1 MTEDE
6 LIYALAMDVPAM
18 YQGFSIETSYGE
30 MRFKGEDAER
40 VAMLVEVL
48 IRRRLE
54 ALRSGDNT

>member
-18 YQGFSIETSYGE
+18 YQGFSIETTYGE
-30 MRFKGEDAER
+30 IRLSGYDAER

-48 IRRRLE
+48 FRLRLD
-54 ALRSGDNT
+54 ALRAGGAA